1 LDSDDFTAIAHEGL
15 AFMNPLAEEDV
26 EEMIEALE
34 LEPGAHVLD
43 LGCGKAEILLRIV
56 ERYPD
61 VRATGL
67 DKSAAVLAE
76 ARRQSETRVPESKV
90 VLLEEDVREYAP
102 EPGAFDL
109 VVSTGGV
116 SFRGGVGGT
125 LAVLS
130 GYVASGGKLLFGE
143 GYWREEP
150 TAEYLVALGA
160 AREELKDYE
169 GTIEAAVEAGL
180 DLKRAVTSSVD
191 DWDAYED
198 AWARNGERYAEKH
211 EGEEGVAELR
221 EWIANGRAR
230 YGELGGREILGFGL
244 FLFAEVPGPGPGR
257 QQQENLRSAVA
268 PDRMA
273 FVRLEVGERAR
284 GSLDL
289 AVGARH
295 PYGAFDDEEPG
306 VLLDLMVA
314 ELLPRIEADEDRP
327 RLVLALQDDRRT
339 GARRSR
345 DLGEPPALHSAP
357 V

>member
-67 DKSAAVLAE
+67 
-76 ARRQSETRVPESKV
+76 
-90 VLLEEDVREYAP
+90 EYAP

-211 EGEEGVAELR
+211 EGEEGIAELR

-230 YGELGGREILGFGL
+230 YRELGGREILGFGL
-244 FLFAEVPGPGPGR
+244 FLF
-257 QQQENLRSAVA
+257 
-268 PDRMA
+268 
-273 FVRLEVGERAR
+273 ER
-284 GSLDL
+284 
-289 AVGARH
+289 
-295 PYGAFDDEEPG
+295 
-306 VLLDLMVA
+306 
-314 ELLPRIEADEDRP
+314 
-327 RLVLALQDDRRT
+327 
-339 GARRSR
+339 
-345 DLGEPPALHSAP
+345 
-357 V
+357 

>member
-26 EEMIEALE
+26 DEMIEALE

-67 DKSAAVLAE
+67 DNSPSVLAE
-76 ARRQSETRVPESKV
+76 ARRQAETRVPEAKV
-90 VLLEEDVREYAP
+90 ALLEQDVREYSP

-116 SFRGGVGGT
+116 AFRGGVGGT

-130 GYVASGGKLLFGE
+130 GFVAPGGGGKLLFGE

-150 TAEYLVALGA
+150 SAEYLVALGA
-160 AREELKDYE
+160 AREELRDYE

-180 DLKRAVTSSVD
+180 DLKRAVTSSVE

-198 AWARNGERYAEKH
+198 AWARNGEGYANTH
-211 EGEEGVAELR
+211 EGEDGVAELR
-221 EWIANGRAR
+221 EWIENGRAR
-230 YGELGGREILGFGL
+230 YRELGGREILGFGL
-244 FLFAEVPGPGPGR
+244 FLF
-257 QQQENLRSAVA
+257 
-268 PDRMA
+268 
-273 FVRLEVGERAR
+273 ER
-284 GSLDL
+284 
-289 AVGARH
+289 
-295 PYGAFDDEEPG
+295 
-306 VLLDLMVA
+306 
-314 ELLPRIEADEDRP
+314 
-327 RLVLALQDDRRT
+327 
-339 GARRSR
+339 
-345 DLGEPPALHSAP
+345 
-357 V
+357 